1 MKRHVVPLFPIA
13 ASAAVLILALELLL
27 RAVGYSSPAWYQPD
41 PNLGWTLRPGVR
53 GWFTDEGRTFVQIN
67 AAGQRDRERT
77 IDKPDHVYRIAV
89 LGDAYS
95 EGMQVALDKTY
106 WALLAE
112 RLESCGFQ
120 PGKRIEML
128 NFGVRGYGTAQA
140 YVMLEKAAVRYR
152 PDLVLLQFT
161 NGSDV
166 RDNSF
171 ALDPVKVR
179 PFFMLDGQGRPRLDG
194 SFTSAPA
201 YVRRASFSH
210 EMYRRFVDR
219 SRVLQWARDVGEDLK
234 LMGRAHAQNTGNE
247 AGLEIAVLAAPREA
261 VWQEAWRITEFL
273 IANIRDFAMR
283 SGAKLAVFTVPYA
296 MAVHPDVARRESL
309 QVKYGV
315 ADLAYPDRRVASFAR
330 QNGIFAITLAEEMQ
344 ALAAATGSYLYGFGN
359 AKLGFGHW
367 NELGHRAAAVII
379 AQQLCAQPSVAG
391 RLEPSIGSPFRP

>member
-1 MKRHVVPLFPIA
+1 MKRLVVPLSLIA
-13 ASAAVLILALELLL
+13 ASAAAVLLALELFL
-27 RAVGYSSPAWYQPD
+27 RAVGYNSPEWYRPD
-41 PNLGWTLRPGVR
+41 PDLGWTLRPGVR
-53 GWFTDEGRTFVQIN
+53 GWFTEEGKTFVQVN

-77 IDKPDHVYRIAV
+77 IDKPDDAYRIAV

-95 EGMQVALDKTY
+95 EGMQVTLDKTY

-120 PGKRIEML
+120 PGKRIEAL

-179 PFFMLDGQGRPRLDG
+179 PFFMLDAKGTPRLDD

-210 EMYRRFVDR
+210 EMFRKLTDR
-219 SRVLQWARDVGEDLK
+219 ARVLQWVREVRAELN

-247 AGLEIAVLAAPREA
+247 AGLEIAVLAAPRDALWE
-261 VWQEAWRITEFL
+261 EAWRITEFL
-273 IANIRDFAMR
+273 IAHVRDFAMR
-283 SGAKLAVFTVPYA
+283 NGARLMVVTVPYA
-296 MAVHPDVARRESL
+296 VQVHPDSALRESL
-309 QVKYGV
+309 HAKYGV
-315 ADLAYPDRRVASFAR
+315 ADLAYPERRVASFAR
-330 QNGIFAITLAEEMQ
+330 QNGILAITLAGEMQ
-344 ALAAATGSYLYGFGN
+344 ALAAATGSYLYGFDN
-359 AKLGFGHW
+359 AKPGFGHW
-367 NELGHRAAAVII
+367 NELGHRAAAAII
-379 AQQLCAQPSVAG
+379 AQQLCAQPFSMQA
-391 RLEPSIGSPFRP
+391 SP